1 MAVLCV
7 SVLLVCVCVCVC
19 VGDAGRDGLRF
30 SVEIGT
36 SRCLFEELREG
47 ELVTGRFHSE
57 REEKTQQ
64 RLSLKVF
71 EPSNRR
77 VFLKEDIAG
86 EGEMV
91 FSATDEGKYQFCFDN
106 EHVGG
111 DKSVHGVF
119 RQVTFQLIKGA
130 SAHDYGTIAR
140 KEQLEPVDL
149 ELRRVVDLI
158 QEFEHDVEMMRDIE
172 KDHREISEHTNS
184 LTMWLT
190 ILLILLL
197 VLMGF
202 FQTWMT
208 KDFLKKKKML

>member
-111 DKSVHGVF
+111 VCVHVCTYIC
-119 RQVTFQLIKGA
+119 VC
-130 SAHDYGTIAR
+130 
-140 KEQLEPVDL
+140 V
-149 ELRRVVDLI
+149 
-158 QEFEHDVEMMRDIE
+158 
-172 KDHREISEHTNS
+172 
-184 LTMWLT
+184 WLCVRFFFA
-190 ILLILLL
+190 LLC
-197 VLMGF
+197 G
-202 FQTWMT
+202 
-208 KDFLKKKKML
+208 DFCLHACPFSCSQNPCVWAEGMNA